1 MAEIAPFCGLR
12 YNPEKLASLADVVI
26 PPYDVIS
33 PKDQELFHQISPY
46 NMVHLELGRTTPRDT
61 ESDNAHTRAARS
73 LREWQRAKV
82 LMRDE
87 QPAVYYYE
95 LIFAVSPE
103 VRQTRYGFICA
114 LRLEDFSSG
123 FVRPHERTFQAV
135 KDERLSLTQACEANL
150 SPVFALYSD
159 PAMVVD
165 HTLRIGRERA
175 PIIAFADREGMEHRI
190 WRVVNPEI
198 VDRVN
203 SLMLEKPIFI
213 ADGHHR
219 YETAL
224 NYRALQHRRFGNSS
238 PQAPYEFVMMYLSNL
253 NQGGL
258 VILPTHRLLKH
269 MGPWEPRGFLRDALA
284 YFDISDYA
292 VNAEGQHR
300 WRADL
305 EKGRETGETVIGLYW
320 RQADALYLL
329 RARHELVSSYLAARG
344 INKLLHRLDVV
355 ILDRLLLRHLLEISD
370 TFLANERIIH
380 FKHDLLEAVA
390 AVQEGDFE
398 AGFFINPTR
407 IEQVQEVA
415 SAGLIMPHKATYFYP
430 KVGSGL
436 VIYPLAVT

>member
-1 MAEIAPFCGLR
+1 MAEIVPFRGLR
-12 YNPEKLASLADVVI
+12 YNPEKLATLADVVI

-46 NMVHLELGRTTPRDT
+46 NMVRLELGSATPQDT
-61 ESDNAHTRAARS
+61 QTDNAHTRAARAFQ
-73 LREWQRAKV
+73 EWQWAQV
-82 LMRDE
+82 LIRDE
-87 QPAVYYYE
+87 QPALYYYE
-95 LIFAVSPE
+95 LTFAVSPE

-135 KDERLSLTQACEANL
+135 KDERLSLMQACEANL

-165 HTLRIGRERA
+165 HTLRIGRERK
-175 PIIAFADREGMEHRI
+175 PVIAFTDREGMEHRV
-190 WRVVNPEI
+190 WRIVNPEV

-203 SLMLEKPIFI
+203 GLMLDKPIFI

-224 NYRALQHRRFGNSS
+224 NYRAIQRQRLGNSS
-238 PQAPYEFVMMYLSNL
+238 PLAPYEFVMMYMSNL
-253 NQGGL
+253 DQGGL
-258 VILPTHRLLKH
+258 VILPTHRLLRH
-269 MGPWEPRGFLRDALA
+269 MGPWEPRGFLRDASA
-284 YFDISDYA
+284 YFEISDYVLSA
-292 VNAEGQHR
+292 QSQR
-300 WRADL
+300 QWREDL
-305 EKGRETGETVIGLYW
+305 EKGQETKETVIGLHW

-329 RARHELVSSYLAARG
+329 KAKHEAVSSYLAARG
-344 INKLLHRLDVV
+344 INQLLHRLDVV
-355 ILDRLLLRHLLEISD
+355 ILDRLVLRHLLEISD
-370 TFLANERIIH
+370 AFLANERIIH
-380 FKHDLLEAVA
+380 FKHDLLEAVS
-390 AVQEGDFE
+390 AVRSGAYE

-436 VIYPLAVT
+436 VIYPLGTP